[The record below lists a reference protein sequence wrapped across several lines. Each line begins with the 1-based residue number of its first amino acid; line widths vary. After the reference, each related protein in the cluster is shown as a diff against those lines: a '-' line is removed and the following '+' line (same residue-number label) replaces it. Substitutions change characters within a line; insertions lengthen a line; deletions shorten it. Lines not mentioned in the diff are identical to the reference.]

1 MDLACKF
8 VGKGVLSKTMYCFE
22 GTFEVGDGI
31 GIGWVPF
38 NVGKAASVEV
48 KWVSSSG
55 SLTS

>member
-1 MDLACKF
+1 
-8 VGKGVLSKTMYCFE
+8 MYCFE